1 MNKIPTTEELFKKY
15 KILYHFEEG
24 SPEYLIDKEDFK
36 TAIIEHT
43 KLHVKAALEAASE
56 EAIANHIESWGQRT
70 GEIEIDKDS
79 ILNAY
84 PENLIK

>member
-1 MNKIPTTEELFKKY
+1 MNKIPTIEELFKKY

-36 TAIIEHT
+36 EAVTEYT
-43 KLHVKAALEAASE
+43 ELHVKAALEAAANQA
-56 EAIANHIESWGQRT
+56 EAKENPQDFGT
-70 GEIEIDKDS
+70 GEIWVDKDS

-84 PENLIK
+84 PENLII